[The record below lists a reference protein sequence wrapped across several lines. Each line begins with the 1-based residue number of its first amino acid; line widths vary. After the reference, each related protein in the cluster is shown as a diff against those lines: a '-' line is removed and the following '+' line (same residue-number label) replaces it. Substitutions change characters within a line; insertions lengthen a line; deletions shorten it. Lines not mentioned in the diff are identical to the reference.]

1 MDPEVIGVLIPVV
14 AIVFGVSAGML
25 ATWATHRRKEQ
36 FLQHVHKE
44 RMAAIE
50 RGIPIPELPRGLFDQ
65 NEQPTVAR
73 SMRTGIIMLLIAVI
87 LYFAITTAGAADIAL
102 FGLIPGAVGIGNLFY
117 AWMLHRQPADR
128 ESKQRAG
135 EA

>member
-1 MDPEVIGVLIPVV
+1 MNPEVIAVLIPIV
-14 AIVFGVSAGML
+14 AIVFGVAAGML
-25 ATWATHRRKEQ
+25 ATWAAHRRKEQ
-36 FLQHVHKE
+36 FLQQVHKE

-73 SMRTGIIMLLIAVI
+73 SLRTGIIMLLIAVI
-87 LYFAITTAGAADIAL
+87 LYFAIDSVGASEVAL

-117 AWMLHRQPADR
+117 ARMLHRQ
-128 ESKQRAG
+128 SKNA
-135 EA
+135 EPKP